1 MTRTARPTLLS
12 LWGIRINTRSSVIPT
27 PFLISIKHLRDKELV
42 CCCLVK
48 DFFNH
53 LMRCARNSV
62 CQVNYFLRSSRIT
75 FLNLRP
81 VHKSTLRYIVQL
93 QLFSQRM
100 KHYSEIFSM
109 FDHQDVSDTLP
120 EVVGIKLVTLNQF
133 AFIIHINVNILPSL

>member
-27 PFLISIKHLRDKELV
+27 PFLISIKHLRDNELV

-100 KHYSEIFSM
+100 KHYSEIDRKS
-109 FDHQDVSDTLP
+109 TR
-120 EVVGIKLVTLNQF
+120 LNSSHVAISYAVF
-133 AFIIHINVNILPSL
+133 CLKKKKNNEAYL

>member
-1 MTRTARPTLLS
+1 MTRTARPTPLS
-12 LWGIRINTRSSVIPT
+12 LWGILINTRSSVIPT
-27 PFLISIKHLRDKELV
+27 PFLISIKHLRDKVFV

-75 FLNLRP
+75 FLYSVP
-81 VHKSTLRYIVQL
+81 AYPSPKFQVAQL

-120 EVVGIKLVTLNQF
+120 E
-133 AFIIHINVNILPSL
+133 